1 MVHCFEP
8 DALLRCGPRLPGDS
22 TTVPDPLVVLVE
34 VLSPDSGTRDRAT
47 KLRAY
52 FKLPSVQHY
61 LIIWPDEQRIVCHSR
76 MPNDQIATKILVSGE
91 IRLDPPGIIMT
102 VDELYID

>member
-1 MVHCFEP
+1 
-8 DALLRCGPRLPGDS
+8 
-22 TTVPDPLVVLVE
+22 
-34 VLSPDSGTRDRAT
+34 
-47 KLRAY
+47 
-52 FKLPSVQHY
+52 
-61 LIIWPDEQRIVCHSR
+61 